1 MEKADT
7 LFFNARILTVD
18 SEFSDIGNGALA
30 VRNGVIEKVWSPPAD
45 APLPQAEE
53 SIDCAGKLVMPGL
66 VNAHT
71 HLPMSLFRG
80 LADDLALDQWLNDYI
95 FPAEAKYISPQT
107 VGLGTRLSA
116 AEMLL
121 NGITACCDGYFY
133 AEQVAKAMSMTGMR
147 AAIGQGVI
155 DFPAPGVPDPGR
167 NVDVA
172 ASFVAAWQDRSNL
185 LQPSIFCHSPYTCSP
200 QTLQAA
206 KAAATQMGVLFQIH
220 VAETQFEVQQCQ
232 KSNGCSPVAYLHGL
246 GILDAQTVLIHAVW
260 VDPDDIAIIADSGA
274 SVVHCPESNMK
285 LASGIAPVPEF
296 IDAGLTIGLGT
307 DGCASNND
315 LDLFG
320 EMNTAAGLHK
330 VHCLNPTVLD
340 AASVI
345 RMATIAGARLLGL
358 DQQIGSLE
366 AGKQADLIVLDTRQ
380 PHLLPLYHSASHIVY
395 AARGSDVNHV
405 MIAGRWVVQDRQ
417 LITLDLASLIEEVE
431 ALSQKIGRGFAG
443 AG

>member
-1 MEKADT
+1 MKKADT
-7 LFFNARILTVD
+7 LLVNARILTVD
-18 SEFSDIGNGALA
+18 SGFSDIENGALA
-30 VRNGVIEKVWSPPAD
+30 VRDGIIEKVWSPSTD
-45 APLPQAEE
+45 APLPQAKE

-95 FPAEAKYISPQT
+95 FPAEATYISPQT

-121 NGITACCDGYFY
+121 NGITACCDGYFH
-133 AEQVAKAMSMTGMR
+133 AEEVATAMSSTGMR

-155 DFPAPGVPDPGR
+155 DFPAPGVPDPMR

-172 ASFVAAWQDRSNL
+172 KSFVDAWLGRSKL

-200 QTLQAA
+200 QTLQTA
-206 KAAATQMGVLFQIH
+206 KAAAAQMGVRFQIH
-220 VAETQFEVQQCQ
+220 VAETQFEVQQCRE
-232 KSNGCSPVAYLHGL
+232 SNGCSPVAYLHGL
-246 GILDAQTVLIHAVW
+246 GLLDAKTVLIHAVW
-260 VDPDDIAIIADSGA
+260 VDADDIAMIADSGA

-320 EMNTAAGLHK
+320 EMKSAAGLHK
-330 VHCLNPTVLD
+330 VHRFNPTVLD

-358 DQQIGSLE
+358 EQQIGSLE
-366 AGKQADLIVLDTRQ
+366 AGKQADLIVLELRQ
-380 PHLLPLYHSASHIVY
+380 PHLLPLYHPASHIVY
-395 AARGSDVNHV
+395 AARGSDVHHV
-405 MIAGRWVVQDRQ
+405 MIAGRWIVQNRQ
-417 LITLDLASLIEEVE
+417 LITLDLASLMKEVD
-431 ALSQKIGRGFAG
+431 ALSRKIGRGFKG
-443 AG
+443 AR

>member
-1 MEKADT
+1 MKKADT
-7 LFFNARILTVD
+7 LFFNARILTAD
-18 SEFSDIGNGALA
+18 SRFSDIENGALA
-30 VRNGVIEKVWSPPAD
+30 VRDGLIEKVWSPSAE
-45 APLPQAEE
+45 AQLPQAKE
-53 SIDCAGKLVMPGL
+53 SIDCSGKLVMPGL
-66 VNAHT
+66 VNGHT

-80 LADDLALDQWLNDYI
+80 LADDLALDRWLNDYI
-95 FPAEAKYISPQT
+95 FPAEANYISPQT

-121 NGITACCDGYFY
+121 NGITTCCDGYFY
-133 AEQVAKAMSMTGMR
+133 AEQVAQAISATGMR

-155 DFPAPGVPDPGR
+155 DFPAPGVPDPSR

-172 ASFVAAWQDRSNL
+172 ASFVAAWQGRSKL

-206 KAAATQMGVLFQIH
+206 KAAAAQAEALFQIH
-220 VAETQFEVQQCQ
+220 VAETRFEVQQCQ
-232 KSNGCSPVAYLHGL
+232 EANGCSPVAYLHGL

-260 VDPDDIAIIADSGA
+260 LDPDDIAMIADSGTG
-274 SVVHCPESNMK
+274 VVHCPQSNMK
-285 LASGIAPVPEF
+285 LASGVAPVPEC
-296 IDAGLTIGLGT
+296 IDAGLIVGLGT

-320 EMNTAAGLHK
+320 EMKTAAGLHK
-330 VHCLNPTVLD
+330 VQRLDPAVMD

-358 DQQIGSLE
+358 ERDVGSLE
-366 AGKQADLIVLDTRQ
+366 AGKQADLIVLDMQQ
-380 PHLLPLYHSASHIVY
+380 PHLLPLYRPVSHIVY
-395 AARGSDVNHV
+395 AARGSDVRHV

-417 LITLDLASLIEEVE
+417 LITLDLASLMKEVKT
-431 ALSQKIGRGFAG
+431 LGRKIGHGLTRNR
-443 AG
+443 